1 MSYGLKYT
9 VPFKTISEV
18 GCAVNIE
25 EKGFIGQPVELT
37 AGATPFTIDTDTGD
51 LLTPVRGSGAT
62 IQVFGSDYL
71 QDLYTSDPQGVRVT
85 LLVGGVVK
93 WLGYMTPDTF
103 SQDFSNINFTYE
115 IECVSAVSTL
125 KSKLFDLDTD
135 TVSFLAL
142 IKRARDLAGYAD
154 VYLTSTITSADGQ
167 NIYEVAE
174 VSSAN
179 FFDELGEAMT
189 YHEILGEIAKYLGC
203 TFVTH
208 GNSLCLIDPFAVKE
222 GMNSYYK
229 YVGDARTTVTLSDTK
244 AITGDDYR
252 ATGAKLSRISG
263 RNKIAV
269 NCSLYEIENLIPD
282 IEEGLRP
289 GIGKQEYS
297 WTAPDD
303 KYPIHTIVTVPA
315 WYSGDATVETAYF
328 GLLEKSSKFTEVVR
342 YTEDNIP
349 NKLNFHTELRVQNYW
364 NHAAHDAGNHFTSA
378 DWVLRVKTPGKI
390 FVHNKVY
397 FSFFAE
403 VMANMEGTTVSSGYN
418 KTETIDTGLI
428 MVDAWNTASSDT
440 TWPLR
445 LRLRIGE
452 YYYNGS
458 SWSKTVSSFNAGI
471 EIKKDEKKFGR
482 FIPVKD
488 MNDYSQGIGDLS
500 GYIINPPQ
508 STIFGDLELTV
519 YALWPS
525 DFDQHPSSNYG
536 VKYTFMKNI
545 RLEYAVQDLEG
556 VYDFRNKGRED
567 VIYES
572 DISADYSEPAEDV
585 ELRIC
590 SNVNNKLALSSV
602 VVEGNF
608 LKTINIGSL
617 GYSALPEEGLI
628 NKNIQLYSKPRYNI
642 NPTLTN
648 TLKPFTT
655 VSTTHLT
662 GAQFLVAGGDEDVK
676 LERCTYNL
684 IEV

>member
-1 MSYGLKYT
+1 M
-9 VPFKTISEV
+9 
-18 GCAVNIE
+18 
-25 EKGFIGQPVELT
+25 
-37 AGATPFTIDTDTGD
+37 
-51 LLTPVRGSGAT
+51 
-62 IQVFGSDYL
+62 
-71 QDLYTSDPQGVRVT
+71 
-85 LLVGGVVK
+85 
-93 WLGYMTPDTF
+93 
-103 SQDFSNINFTYE
+103 
-115 IECVSAVSTL
+115 
-125 KSKLFDLDTD
+125 DTD

-154 VYLTSTITSADGQ
+154 VYMTSTITSADGQ
-167 NIYEVAE
+167 NIHEVAE

-244 AITGDDYR
+244 TITGDDYR
-252 ATGAKLSRISG
+252 ATGAKLSRIPG

-269 NCSLYEIENLIPD
+269 NCSLYEVENLIPD
-282 IEEGLRP
+282 IEEGLNP
-289 GIGKQEYS
+289 GIGRSVYS

-303 KYPIHTIVTVPA
+303 KYPTNTIVTVPA
-315 WYSGDATVETAYF
+315 NYSGDATVETAYY
-328 GLLEKSSKFTEVVR
+328 GLLSKGSSFKKAAR

-349 NKLNFHTELRVQNYW
+349 NRLNFITELRVQNYY
-364 NHAAHDAGNHFTSA
+364 NKAAYEAGNHFTSN
-378 DWVLRVKTPGKI
+378 DWVLRVKSPGKI

-403 VMANMEGTTVSSGYN
+403 VMTNVEGTTVSSNYN
-418 KTETIDTGLI
+418 KPESQDTGLI

-519 YALWPS
+519 YALWPLEFS
-525 DFDQHPSSNYG
+525 FPNDQYG
-536 VKYTFMKNI
+536 AKYTFMRNI
-545 RLEYAVQDLEG
+545 KLDYAIQDLEG

-602 VVEGNF
+602 VVAGEF

-628 NKNIQLYSKPRYNI
+628 NKNIQLYDKPRYNI

-655 VSTTHLT
+655 VSTSHLP

-676 LERCTYNL
+676 LESCTYNL